1 MMGIASLAKPRVVI
15 GSDGVDHVLIHIV
28 MFGQVQAP
36 FYDFI
41 GMTAL
46 MGRIE
51 MVVAGEDFLLDVCYD
66 SGIYHPPPPALT
78 VVTIELTL
86 TVVLCPPE

>member
-1 MMGIASLAKPRVVI
+1 MLC
-15 GSDGVDHVLIHIV
+15 
-28 MFGQVQAP
+28 QCQAP
-36 FYDFI
+36 FDDLI
-41 GMTAL
+41 GVVAL
-46 MGRIE
+46 MGSIE
-51 MVVAGEDFLLDVCYD
+51 MLVAGENLQLDVSYD